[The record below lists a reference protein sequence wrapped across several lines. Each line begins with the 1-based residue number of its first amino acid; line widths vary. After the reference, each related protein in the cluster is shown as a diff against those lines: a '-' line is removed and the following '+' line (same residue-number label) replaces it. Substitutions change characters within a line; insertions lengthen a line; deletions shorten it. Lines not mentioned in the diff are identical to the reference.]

1 MVLQET
7 EPIADWSRVA
17 TVYNQCVDAIADP
30 SLYLPGE
37 LSAFMAELLSRLSVP
52 YFDKEQLFV
61 ADAHLNLDPHK
72 TPNELYFD
80 KRYEPLAAFR
90 PVEASAG
97 RRRPTPFESIVETS
111 RRLRDVGAVSSK
123 LEPVST
129 GGILGGSLS
138 YGRFYNVIGQREF
151 GKGSDIDFYLVV
163 ESIDD
168 IAQLLKS
175 VQEVPG
181 VSSLAVQATNT
192 RLDEFRKFCEVES
205 ETPAVFSC
213 KIPMWEEGS
222 DSILQGIQ
230 VSQAYHMS
238 LHIMSR
244 DTSNLLLL
252 VEHPKVTKER
262 LSSELV
268 VADFRETPANRADH
282 QRSFAGRN
290 ARFEIEST
298 TFMSSH
304 VRKTRAFY
312 IDNADNFY
320 PGMFQNLVL
329 PAFDVRWSKP
339 AFKREVESFRWKMVE
354 RLRFERN
361 SRPDELLRLSLAHT
375 RCEVFSPH
383 VVRALNASTHLS

>member
-1 MVLQET
+1 MPQET

-17 TVYNQCVDAIADP
+17 TVYNQCVDAISDP

-52 YFDKEQLFV
+52 YFDKELRFV
-61 ADAHLNLDPHK
+61 TDAHANLDPRK
-72 TPNELYFD
+72 SPNDLYFD
-80 KRYEPLAAFR
+80 KRYDRLKAFR
-90 PVEASAG
+90 PVGAGTG
-97 RRRPTPFESIVETS
+97 RRRPTPFESIFETS
-111 RRLRDVGAVSSK
+111 RRLRDVGAIHKK
-123 LEPVST
+123 LEKTSI

-138 YGRFYNVIGQREF
+138 YGRFYNVIGQRES

-163 ESIDD
+163 ESNDD
-168 IAQLLKS
+168 IAQVLES
-175 VQEVPG
+175 IQEVPG
-181 VSSLAVQATNT
+181 VSLSAVEATNA
-192 RLDEFRKFCEVES
+192 RLCEFRKFRES
-205 ETPAVFSC
+205 ESSTPAVFSC
-213 KIPMWEEGS
+213 KIPMWEES
-222 DSILQGIQ
+222 DDEILEGID
-230 VSQAYHMS
+230 VSHDYHVS

-244 DTSNLLLL
+244 ETSNLLLL
-252 VEHPKVTKER
+252 VEHPKVTKDR

-290 ARFEIEST
+290 ARFEIQSS

-304 VRKTRAFY
+304 IRKTRAFH
-312 IDNADNFY
+312 IDSADNFY

-329 PAFDVRWSKP
+329 PAFDVRWSTA